1 MSDAPGSPRWPLWI
15 GICALIGFLGSAFAE
30 GCPWCI
36 LPGDQGQS
44 NAVVVADDAGELFVQ
59 PTPEGA
65 DGVVTDGA
73 GASTDPN
80 TDPNTG
86 DVGAGTGVGY
96 AEEPLLGKATGIQE
110 KPVEEQTRSGG
121 HLTPEQKANAT
132 AESLYAP
139 AARSEGKYLSVTW
152 EKLASFNYQMPEGTV
167 TPESLAKRE
176 KGPYP
181 KDVKKLDKTTV
192 VVSGYMVPVDV
203 KGEKVLTFYLVRVP
217 FGCCYG
223 QPPAMNEYIYV
234 RMRQGKHAEYRMHT
248 PVTTYGTIVV
258 EEEVDKGAILSLY
271 QMDCDDCAAPLEIK

>member
-1 MSDAPGSPRWPLWI
+1 MTNAPGSPRWPLWI

-30 GCPWCI
+30 GCPWCV
-36 LPGDQGQS
+36 LPGDQGQGE
-44 NAVVVADDAGELFVQ
+44 NVVIAEDAGALFVQ
-59 PTPEGA
+59 PKP
-65 DGVVTDGA
+65 A
-73 GASTDPN
+73 GESDAASESAGSVGDSDTA
-80 TDPNTG
+80 

-96 AEEPLLGKATGIQE
+96 AEDPVSNTATGIQE
-110 KPVEEQTRSGG
+110 KPVEEQTPSSG

-139 AARSEGKYLSVTW
+139 AAKSEGKYLSVTW

-181 KDVKKLDKTTV
+181 DDVKKLDKQTV

-234 RMRQGKHAEYRMHT
+234 RMKKGKHAEYRMHT
-248 PVTTYGTIVV
+248 PVTTYGTLIV

-271 QMDCDDCAAPLEIK
+271 QLDCDDCAAPLEIK